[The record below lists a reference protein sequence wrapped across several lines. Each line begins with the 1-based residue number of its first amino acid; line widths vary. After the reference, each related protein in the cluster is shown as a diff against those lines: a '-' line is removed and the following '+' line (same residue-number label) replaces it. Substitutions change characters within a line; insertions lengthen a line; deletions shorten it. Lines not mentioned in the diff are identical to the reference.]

1 MTAYFVL
8 NSIARTG
15 SIKATALAFEVLKF
29 KRKPSAKEH
38 NSIDEH
44 GHDTDTRGL
53 KAARGGMNGKE
64 CVWGQR

>member
-8 NSIARTG
+8 NSITRAG

-29 KRKPSAKEH
+29 TGKPSAKEH

-44 GHDTDTRGL
+44 GHDMDTCGL
-53 KAARGGMNGKE
+53 KVAQGDER
-64 CVWGQR
+64 